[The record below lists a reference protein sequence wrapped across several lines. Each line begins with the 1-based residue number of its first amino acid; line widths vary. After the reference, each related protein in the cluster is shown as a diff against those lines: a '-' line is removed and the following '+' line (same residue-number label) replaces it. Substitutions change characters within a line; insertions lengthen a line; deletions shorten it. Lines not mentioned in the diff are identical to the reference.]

1 MFFEVDVFILVN
13 KFIILIFIYVVM
25 YNCFLFCEVNL
36 FKYVIVICFNVIL
49 IIKIY
54 CFYIENKCIVFN
66 WFGSIVSFLIILMK
80 K

>member
-1 MFFEVDVFILVN
+1 MFLF
-13 KFIILIFIYVVM
+13 LIFIYVVM
-25 YNCFLFCEVNL
+25 YKSFLFCEVNL

-80 K
+80 KYFVLYEVFYF